1 MPTKTA
7 PKKRDREGTEA
18 RIVDA
23 AARVLARDGAAGFGI
38 NAVAAEAG
46 ADKKLIYRYF
56 GDLDGLIAAMGER
69 LDLWA
74 GPAEPP
80 SQGESYG
87 ERMAHLIAAYGRHV
101 RGDLLLQRLLAWELA
116 EDAPALRALDLA
128 RSKAMQ
134 SAMPAMRGADGPP
147 EGVDAPAVNA
157 VLLAAVNYLALRQ
170 RTMGRFAGL
179 DLSTAAGQARADAAI
194 AYLLSCAYAPKAKR

>member
-23 AARVLARDGAAGFGI
+23 AARVLARDGAAGVGI

-56 GDLDGLIAAMGER
+56 GDIDGLIAAMGER

-80 SQGESYG
+80 AEGGTYG

-101 RGDLLLQRLLAWELA
+101 RGNLLLQRLLAWELA

-134 SAMPAMRGADGPP
+134 AAMPAMRGADRPP

-157 VLLAAVNYLALRQ
+157 VLLAAVNFLALRQ

-194 AYLLSCAYAPKAKR
+194 AYLLSRAYAPKAKR

>member
-1 MPTKTA
+1 MPARPTA
-7 PKKRDREGTEA
+7 PKRDREATEA

-56 GDLDGLIAAMGER
+56 GDLDGLIAAMGAR

-74 GPAEPP
+74 GPSEPP
-80 SQGESYG
+80 KDGESYG
-87 ERMAHLIAAYGRHV
+87 ARMARLLAAYGQHV

-116 EDAPALRALDLA
+116 EDAPALRALDAA
-128 RSKAMQ
+128 RAKAMQ
-134 SAMPAMRGADGPP
+134 AAMPAMRGSDGPP
-147 EGVDAPAVNA
+147 DGVDAPAINA
-157 VLLAAVNYLALRQ
+157 VLLAAANYLALRG

-179 DLSTAAGQARADAAI
+179 DLSSAAGRARADAALRFL
-194 AYLLSCAYAPKAKR
+194 AERAYALPSR